1 MGPDIRARRGV
12 ATRETPEQE
21 SARLEAERLMAV
33 AGEEMFEILN
43 RPVVQQAF
51 KDLGKDYYNEFLKA
65 DSPAARQAAW
75 AKGRALLD
83 LAKELRSVL
92 DRGRIAKHARQ
103 NRERNREARERRNK
117 RHGIDEVQKEN

>member
-1 MGPDIRARRGV
+1 MAPDIRARRGV
-12 ATRETPEQE
+12 SSRETPEQE
-21 SARLEAERLMAV
+21 SARLEAERLQAV

-65 DSPAARQAAW
+65 DTPATRRDAW

-103 NRERNREARERRNK
+103 NRERQREARERRQK
-117 RHGIDEVQKEN
+117 RHGIDASRKEN